1 MIFGSLFLLLVSAVL
16 LAFGIGKSTPSLL
29 LLVLALISAVMAS
42 LLLLAAYQAHKVRL
56 ALAGGGTGAGIQS
69 GRGAGRAGDA
79 GVRRRCRWRGV
90 LRARRCFG
98 AAADV
103 RGSSQQ
109 REHCR
114 ATRRLRLHDFGPARE
129 AHRERRAHEDQKMAI
144 VAYESAHQQRK
155 TVIAALNAKAE

>member
-56 ALAGGGTGAGIQS
+56 ALAGGGTGSGSGPGAAPNVPAMPAFAG
-69 GRGAGRAGDA
+69 GAG
-79 GVRRRCRWRGV
+79 
-90 LRARRCFG
+90 G
-98 AAADV
+98 AVYYVPVAASGQPLMFAAPPSNGNIAEPLVGYDSMTSAQLGKLI
-103 RGSSQQ
+103 GSG
-109 REHCR
+109 
-114 ATRRLRLHDFGPARE
+114 ALT
-129 AHRERRAHEDQKMAI
+129 EDQKMAI

-155 TVIAALNAKAE
+155 TVIQALNAKAE

>member
-56 ALAGGGTGAGIQS
+56 ALAGGGTGSGSGPGAAPNVAMPAFAG
-69 GRGAGRAGDA
+69 GAG
-79 GVRRRCRWRGV
+79 
-90 LRARRCFG
+90 G
-98 AAADV
+98 AVYYVPVAASGQPLMFAAPPSNGNIAEPLVGYDSMTSAQLGKLI
-103 RGSSQQ
+103 GSG
-109 REHCR
+109 
-114 ATRRLRLHDFGPARE
+114 ALT
-129 AHRERRAHEDQKMAI
+129 EDQKMAI